1 LGRLGVEFFERR
13 LGFLDDRVIALGLG
27 ELDQLGRVLVA
38 LLDALVAADQVVKPI
53 ACADQLLRCFRI
65 VPELGIVSP
74 AV

>member
-1 LGRLGVEFFERR
+1 VEFFERR

-27 ELDQLGRVLVA
+27 ELDQLGRVLVT

-53 ACADQLLRCFRI
+53 ARADQLLRCFRI